1 MLHLTVVTFSL
12 AALWLLLSGY
22 FIPLILA
29 LGVASITVVIWLA
42 HRMDVIDNESYP
54 IHMVPKGFLYYPWLA
69 LEIIKSNLAVALA
82 ILRGSD
88 ALQPQVFK
96 LKATQLSDVGRVTY
110 ANSITLTPGTVSIFI
125 DGDEITVHALTP
137 GAKKDLENGEM
148 GRRVSLLEGDV
159 SPGSG
164 GAG

>member
-1 MLHLTVVTFSL
+1 
-12 AALWLLLSGY
+12 
-22 FIPLILA
+22 
-29 LGVASITVVIWLA
+29 
-42 HRMDVIDNESYP
+42 
-54 IHMVPKGFLYYPWLA
+54 MVPKGFLYYPWLA

-110 ANSITLTPGTVSIFI
+110 ANSITLTPGTVSIFV

-159 SPGSG
+159 SPGTK